1 MRKDDILQYP
11 HATRVFVTL
20 LTLIAFVLQGTTS
33 VLAGTTGAISGSV
46 ADPQSNQ
53 PVAGARVTAT
63 SPSQSAVTTTDAT
76 GRFSFISLNPDT
88 YTISVAE
95 SSARD
100 ASSQSGIT
108 VQADQTVSVS
118 LTQPSKLKQI
128 GSVTSRAAGALVK
141 PGTTADVY
149 SINAVTQDKASG
161 VGGGGNLNS
170 AWSAIATVPGVFIAP
185 NQAGYIGAGSTI
197 SIRGGD
203 YNQIGYEV
211 DGVPVNRAFDN
222 YPSGALS
229 SLGQQ
234 ELQVYTGATPANSE
248 AEGISGYIN
257 QVIRTGTAPASRN
270 LDLAIGSPIFY
281 NKIAF
286 EAGGAN
292 PSRTFSYY
300 LGAGAYNQSF
310 RYYDQYNGASLQQ
323 NYGAPLNLCAGA
335 APGADIGCSKGAVDY
350 TNGGTLPAYILGP
363 YQYSLQ
369 SAVQDRDTVA
379 NFHFGLPRKDGNRDD
394 IQLLFDNNFIN
405 NPAYDSTNDGGGA
418 AFFAGNGLGV
428 PAYYD
433 THTFLGAPTGTL
445 LPIGYTGGGTTPYLY
460 PQSPAGRTFGSPAG
474 CAPTPL
480 GITTGCIPPD
490 RRDAFNNN
498 QSVVKLQYQRNF
510 GTNAFL
516 RVYGYTYYSN
526 WLQTGPQSTFN
537 NYIGYVPSD
546 YELSSHTRGVSLQF
560 SDQLNSQHLLSVQ
573 GSYTTA
579 TTLRDNNSQPN
590 AALYNAARLNGRT
603 VVGLL
608 VDSSNPTNGLCYP
621 PGGGAPTPCFN
632 AIGTDLNRGS
642 TRRFGIGAQPGFFG
656 LLAAANGTVTPAS
669 GICGGGPCQYFVV
682 ENGSHATYNNVVPK
696 FTAFSITDQWKPT
709 DRLNINLGLRFDRF
723 EFDGSNTTGTAA
735 RTFWYNA
742 WNKQFNG
749 TTLCGTSPCANLP
762 QINASGQVEA
772 YNVIQPRLGMTYTVD
787 ARTVL
792 RASYGRYGQAPNSAF
807 EQYNF
812 LQQDAPVNLANFVRT
827 GIGNTPAHAIRPQVS
842 NNYDFS
848 YEHQF
853 KGDTSVKFTP
863 FLRKTQDQIQQF
875 YLDQKTSFVSGLN
888 VGRQTSQGF
897 ELEVDK
903 GDFSRN
909 GLAARLSFTY
919 TNSYINYQRANGQSV
934 IDPFNAAVQ
943 GYNAY
948 TSFCATSPSDAR
960 CGQVLNAAG
969 TPLPGGSAPCY
980 TTAGAAAPG
989 CGPGTIA
996 NPYWNAPVQ
1005 PLLDVN
1011 GKYPTFDI
1019 FPGGIGAGGYSSYG
1033 APYVT
1038 TLIVQYKHG
1047 PLSITPALQFTAGS
1061 RYGVPLSTGG
1071 IYPNFCG
1078 GGLGGSPNADPRY
1091 AYGAP
1096 GGSPYDVTTCTDG
1109 TTNILNQGVGNDPA
1123 YLAVPNPFT
1132 KRFDGVGGF
1141 VSPAQILLHTQVTYD
1156 VNKRLTLVGNFANIV
1171 NRCFGG
1177 TKVPFAVNHACN
1189 YAATYGAGSGPAPL
1203 VGGLYNPGNAV
1214 QPLLASPYLPTFPGY
1229 PFNMYFEARIKL

>member
-1 MRKDDILQYP
+1 
-11 HATRVFVTL
+11 
-20 LTLIAFVLQGTTS
+20 
-33 VLAGTTGAISGSV
+33 
-46 ADPQSNQ
+46 
-53 PVAGARVTAT
+53 
-63 SPSQSAVTTTDAT
+63 
-76 GRFSFISLNPDT
+76 
-88 YTISVAE
+88 
-95 SSARD
+95 
-100 ASSQSGIT
+100 
-108 VQADQTVSVS
+108 
-118 LTQPSKLKQI
+118 
-128 GSVTSRAAGALVK
+128 
-141 PGTTADVY
+141 
-149 SINAVTQDKASG
+149 
-161 VGGGGNLNS
+161 
-170 AWSAIATVPGVFIAP
+170 
-185 NQAGYIGAGSTI
+185 I

-203 YNQIGYEV
+203 YDQIGYEL

-222 YPSGALS
+222 YPSGSLS

-270 LDLAIGSPIFY
+270 VTLAIGSPIFY
-281 NKIAF
+281 NKAAF
-286 EAGGAN
+286 EAGGSN
-292 PSRTFSYY
+292 PARTFSYY

-323 NYGAPLNLCAGA
+323 DYGPPLTPCAGA
-335 APGADIGCSKGAVDY
+335 SAGATIGCTKGAIDY
-350 TNGGTLPAYILGP
+350 TNGGTLPAYVLGP
-363 YQYSLQ
+363 FQYDL
-369 SAVQDRDTVA
+369 AAGVQDRDTVA
-379 NFHFGLPRKDGNRDD
+379 NFHFGLPRKDGNKDD

-405 NPAYDSTNDGGGA
+405 NPGYSSTNDAGGA
-418 AFFAGNGLGV
+418 AFLNNSGLGV

-433 THTFLGAPTGTL
+433 TYTFVGARPGTL
-445 LPIGYTGGGTTPYLY
+445 LPIGYSGGGTTPYLY
-460 PQSPAGRTFGSPAG
+460 PQSPNGRNFGSPAG
-474 CAPTPL
+474 CALTAL
-480 GITTGCIPPD
+480 GTANGCIEPD

-498 QSVVKLQYQRNF
+498 QSVVKLQYQHNF

-526 WLQTGPQSTFN
+526 WLQTGPQTNFGD
-537 NYIGYVPSD
+537 YVGYVPSD
-546 YELSSHTRGVSLQF
+546 YELNSHTRGVSVNF

-573 GSYTTA
+573 GSYTTSS
-579 TTLRDNNSQPN
+579 TLRDNNTQDV
-590 AALYNAARLNGRT
+590 ADLYNAARLNGRT

-621 PGGGAPTPCFN
+621 PGGGTPTPCFN
-632 AIGTDLNRGS
+632 SIGSDLNRGS

-656 LLAAANGTVTPAS
+656 LLAAANGSVTPAS
-669 GICGGGPCQYFVV
+669 GTCGGGPCQYLVV
-682 ENGSHATYNNVVPK
+682 ENGQHATYNTVTPK

-709 DRLNINLGLRFDRF
+709 DRLNVNLGLRFDRF
-723 EFDGSNTTGTAA
+723 EFDGSDTSPNSPA
-735 RTFWYNA
+735 RTFFYNA
-742 WNKQFNG
+742 WNNQFPA
-749 TTLCGTSPCANLP
+749 LAQVNL
-762 QINASGQVEA
+762 SSQVEA
-772 YNVIQPRLGMTYTVD
+772 YNVIQPRLGLTYTVNPT
-787 ARTVL
+787 TVL

-812 LQQDAPVNLANFVRT
+812 LQQDAAIGLANFVRN
-827 GIGNTPAHAIRPQVS
+827 GVGNTPAHAIRPEVS

-853 KGDTSVKFTP
+853 KGDTAIKFTP

-875 YLDQKTSFVSGLN
+875 FLDQKTAFVSGLN

-919 TNSYINYQRANGQSV
+919 TNSYINYTRSNGRSV
-934 IDPFNAAVQ
+934 IDPFNTAVQ
-943 GYNAY
+943 SYNAY
-948 TSFCATSPSDAR
+948 TSFCAANPSDAR
-960 CGQVLNAAG
+960 CGKVFDNSAVPVVIAA
-969 TPLPGGSAPCY
+969 APCY
-980 TTAGAAAPG
+980 TTAGAPAPG
-989 CGPGTIA
+989 CPAGSIA

-1005 PLLDVN
+1005 PLLDPN

-1019 FPGGIGAGGYSSYG
+1019 FPGGIGAGGYSSFG
-1033 APYVT
+1033 APYVS

-1047 PLSITPALQFTAGS
+1047 PLAITPALQFSGGA

-1096 GGSPYDVTTCTDG
+1096 GGAPYDVTTCTDG
-1109 TTNILNQGVGNDPA
+1109 TVGILNQGVGNDPA
-1123 YLAVPNPFT
+1123 YLAVPNPYT
-1132 KRFDGVGGF
+1132 KAFDGVGGF
-1141 VSPAQILLHTQVTYD
+1141 VAPSQILLHTQITYD

-1189 YAATYGAGSGPAPL
+1189 YTATFGAGSGPSPL
-1203 VGGLYNPGNAV
+1203 AGGLYNPGNAV

-1229 PFNMYFEARIKL
+1229 PFNMYFEARLKL